1 MIVSTNNGSAHKQ
14 MAHLDAF
21 LEMMSVERGASRNTL
36 EAYRRDLEASSASLL
51 KNGASL
57 YKARSDDLK
66 RLATIFRDEGLS
78 SSTLNRRLSSLRQYY
93 LFLFSE
99 GLRDDNPAS
108 RIESSRK
115 VRSLPK
121 TLSVEEVT
129 RLLDTAKSEAL
140 SHPEGKKQAGALR
153 LYCLLELL
161 YATGLRVSELVG
173 LPLSSVRGGERVM
186 TVKGKGGR
194 ERMVPLTSTA
204 RSALDTYLEHI
215 KPYLESAASGKEP
228 LFPSRS
234 KEGHLTRQRFAQEL
248 KELAGKAGL
257 AKDKISPH
265 ILRHAFASHLLE
277 NGADLRS
284 VQQMLGH
291 ADISTTQIY
300 THILEERLK
309 KLVLNHHPLAQN
321 NA

>member
-1 MIVSTNNGSAHKQ
+1 MIVSTNNGPRHKQ
-14 MAHLDAF
+14 RAHLDAF

-36 EAYRRDLEASSASLL
+36 EAYRRDLEVSSLSLQKHGVGL
-51 KNGASL
+51 FEAGSN
-57 YKARSDDLK
+57 DLK
-66 RLATIFRDEGLS
+66 KLTHMFSDEGLS

-99 GLRDDNPAS
+99 GLREDNPAT

-115 VRSLPK
+115 VRALPK
-121 TLSVEEVT
+121 TLSVEEIT
-129 RLLDTAKSEAL
+129 RLLDAAKMDAL
-140 SHPEGKKQAGALR
+140 SRTDGKKQANAVR

-161 YATGLRVSELVG
+161 YATGLRVSELVS

-204 RSALDTYLEHI
+204 RTALDTYLEHI
-215 KPYLESAASGKEP
+215 KPYLESVASGKEP

-248 KELAGKAGL
+248 KDLAGKTGL
-257 AKDKISPH
+257 VKEKISPH

-309 KLVLNHHPLAQN
+309 KLVLDHHPLAQN
-321 NA
+321 NE